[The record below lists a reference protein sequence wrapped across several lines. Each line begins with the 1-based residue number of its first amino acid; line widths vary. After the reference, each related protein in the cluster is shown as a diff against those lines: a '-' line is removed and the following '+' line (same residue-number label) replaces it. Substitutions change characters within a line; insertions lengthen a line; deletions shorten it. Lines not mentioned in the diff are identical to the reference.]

1 MFTSDEDSASFLIH
15 RRFEARV
22 RENPGAPALI
32 HQDRTIGY
40 GELDTA
46 ANRLAAVLRA
56 TGAGPEAVVG
66 VHLERTPEAVTAVLA
81 AWKTGGAYVPLDPA
95 QPRQRLAHII
105 EDCDP
110 AVIVTSARLSAGL
123 PEHRARVVLVDGPA
137 EAAAGP
143 VPVAAVRPDNLA
155 YTIYTSGSTGRPKG
169 VEVAHRG
176 LVTSYL
182 GWEEVYGLRDGV
194 RSHLQVAGFSF
205 DVSTGDFVRA
215 LLSGGTLV
223 LCGKED
229 LLRPENLHRLITRHD
244 VHMMDITPALLRL
257 LMDHLEAT
265 GGRLDGMRLI
275 TVGGEGWPPRDY
287 RRLRALV
294 GPGTRVF
301 CSYGVTESSVDS
313 TCYETFPGPPPETA
327 TLPIGHA
334 FPGTRVAVRDR
345 ELREIEDGAEG
356 ELYVTGAGLARG
368 YRGKPALTA
377 LRFLPAPGGRRVYR
391 TGDRARLLPD
401 RAVQHL
407 GRIDDEVKIN
417 GVRVQ
422 PAEVETVLRAH
433 PGVGQAVAVTAHEA
447 GRVRLHAYV
456 TPAGPAPVTPA
467 QVHEHA
473 ARALPAT
480 MVPATVTVL
489 ESLPLNTN
497 GKVDRHR
504 LPAPARGDEE
514 TYEEPKGSTEIR
526 IAGIWQ
532 ETLRLPRVGALDDF
546 FMFGGDSLQSA
557 RVCARIRAEF
567 HVDIRPS
574 AVLTHPT
581 VRELAAHTSRL
592 LPERQPPTRHSA
604 PDGRYPLSPAQR
616 RLWLLN
622 LITGPDATYN
632 IPIAF
637 RVEGP
642 LDRSALTTA
651 LNRIVA
657 RHAPLRTRLVVVDG
671 EAMQEVLPGFELGIT
686 VTDLRG
692 DRDAEHRAL
701 DVLADRVREP
711 FDLTAGPLV
720 RAHLLRLGRQRY
732 QVLVTVHHIVFDGWS
747 AELFL
752 TGLGQ
757 EYAAALRGATAG
769 PPAFELSYGDI
780 AAWQDHRHRSGGL
793 APQLDHWKRQFGT
806 LPPALDGLADRPG
819 RDAGGRG
826 AAGRVTR
833 WLDPAL
839 TGAVRSCGQ
848 QHAVTLFVTLLGC
861 FTVLLSRLTGEH
873 DITVGT
879 PMAGRDREEVQD
891 LIGFFVNTV
900 ALRTDLTG
908 TPTFTEVLG
917 RVRDE
922 VLAAHTHQDIPF
934 EDVVAGVSAA
944 GSVGRNPLFQTWFN
958 LLGGPD
964 RPPRMPGLD
973 TGMIELPAHA
983 ALFDLGLYVTDHED
997 RIRLDLSYDRGL
1009 FGDARARVIL
1019 DQLAHVIAAVTA
1031 DPGVR
1036 IGGISLV
1043 TDAHRAILP
1052 DTGAALEGASPPALT
1067 AGVRRGMATAAVYDA
1082 SGTGPVLAGGHLA
1095 ALASRVTRELA
1106 ALGVRAGD
1114 VVALH
1119 AARTAA
1125 LVPLLVGILER
1136 GAAFVLLDPAH
1147 PPARLRAQ
1155 LAAAAPALLIRF
1167 QEAGAP
1173 PEAITDSGVRV
1184 ADAGRLLGAPAA
1196 ATPEP
1201 SRTSAPSASG
1211 PERPAYIMFTSG
1223 STGPLPRGVLGGPA
1237 PLAHFL
1243 DWYVPAFGLGPDSRF
1258 ALLAG
1263 LGHDPLLRDVFA
1275 PLWAGG
1281 ELHVPGTELIGN
1293 PLSLLHW
1300 LAERRITVLHLTPPL
1315 ARLLAIAAGETRTRL
1330 PDVRLICYGGDVL
1343 RQGDV
1348 AALAAVA
1355 PSARHV
1361 NFYGATET
1369 PQAMAFH
1376 VADPGAADHGADA
1389 ARPVPVGRGIADVQ
1403 ILVLNGSGQLA
1414 GVGEVGEIVIRTPY
1428 LAEGYLDSSGAYSS
1442 GSGGF
1447 HHDRT
1452 PGVRRYAT
1460 GDRGRYLPDGTV
1472 EILGRTD
1479 AQVKIRGFRVDP
1491 AEIDAVCRRLPGVN
1505 DAVTVARQ
1513 HAEGDIRL
1521 TTYVVTA
1528 GGRTPGPGRLRA
1540 DLAAR
1545 LPEYMTPSEVM
1556 EISSM
1561 PLTPNGKIDTRA
1573 LPEPAPDVEPGQQA
1587 SGGEVEEIVRG
1598 IWRTVLDVE
1607 DIAPDDN
1614 FFDLGGTSR
1623 LMVQV
1628 QVALR
1633 ERLGR
1638 DITLV
1643 SLFKHA
1649 STGALA
1655 RHLRQ
1660 ASAPAP
1666 AGTAPPRA
1674 RRRDH
1679 TAARAQRLGRRGG
1692 RA

>member
-22 RENPGAPALI
+22 RENPEAPALI
-32 HQDRTIGY
+32 HRGRTIGY
-40 GELDTA
+40 GELDAA

-56 TGAGPEAVVG
+56 TGVGPEAVVG

-81 AWKTGGAYVPLDPA
+81 AWKAGGAYVPLDPA
-95 QPRQRLAHII
+95 QPRQRLAHIV

-123 PEHRARVVLVDGPA
+123 PEHHARVVLVDGPA
-137 EAAAGP
+137 AAAADP
-143 VPVAAVRPDNLA
+143 APMASAVRPDNLA

-194 RSHLQVAGFSF
+194 RSHLQVAGLSF

-229 LLRPENLHRLITRHD
+229 LLRPENLYRLITRHD

-287 RRLRALV
+287 LRLRALV
-294 GPGTRVF
+294 GPRTRVF

-313 TCYETFPGPPPETA
+313 TCYETFPGPSPGTA

-334 FPGTRVAVRDR
+334 FPGTRVAVYDR
-345 ELREIEDGAEG
+345 ELGRTEDGAEG

-401 RAVQHL
+401 RAVEHL

-417 GVRVQ
+417 GVRIQ
-422 PAEVETVLRAH
+422 PAEVETALRAH

-456 TPAGPAPVTPA
+456 TPTGPATVTPA

-473 ARALPAT
+473 TRTLPAT

-489 ESLPLNTN
+489 DSLPLNTN

-546 FMFGGDSLQSA
+546 FMLGGDSLQSA

-567 HVDIRPS
+567 HVDIQPS

-581 VRELAAHTSRL
+581 VRELAAHATQL
-592 LPERQPPTRHSA
+592 TPEREPPTPHPA
-604 PDGRYPLSPAQR
+604 PGGRYPLSPAQR

-637 RVEGP
+637 SAEGP

-657 RHAPLRTRLVVVDG
+657 RHAPLRTRIVMAGG
-671 EAMQEVLPGFELGIT
+671 EAMQEVLPGFELAIT

-692 DRDAEHRAL
+692 DPSAERRAL
-701 DVLADRVREP
+701 DVLAGRVREP
-711 FDLTAGPLV
+711 FDLTAGPLI
-720 RAHLLRLGRQRY
+720 RADLLRLDRHRH

-757 EYAAALRGATAG
+757 EYSAALSGATAG
-769 PPAFELSYGDI
+769 PPAFGLSYGDI
-780 AAWQDHRHRSGGL
+780 AAWQDRRHRSGGL
-793 APQLDHWKRQFGT
+793 APQLDHWKQRFRT
-806 LPPALDGLADRPG
+806 PPPALDSLADRSG
-819 RDAGGRG
+819 RDAGERG
-826 AAGRVTR
+826 EAGRATR

-839 TGAVRSCGQ
+839 TGAVRACGQ
-848 QHAVTLFVTLLGC
+848 QHATTLFVTLLSC
-861 FTVLLSRLTGEH
+861 FTVLLSRLAGEH

-908 TPTFTEVLG
+908 TPTFAEVLG

-922 VLAAHTHQDIPF
+922 VLAAHTNQDIPF

-944 GSVGRNPLFQTWFN
+944 GAVGRNPLFQTWFN

-964 RPPRMPGLD
+964 QPPRMPGLD
-973 TGMIELPAHA
+973 TEMIELPAHA
-983 ALFDLGLYVTDHED
+983 ALFDLGLYVTDHGD
-997 RIRLDLSYDRGL
+997 RLRLDLSYDRGL

-1019 DQLAHVIAAVTA
+1019 EQLAHVIAAVTA

-1036 IGGISLV
+1036 TGGMSLV
-1043 TDAHRAILP
+1043 TDAHRALLP
-1052 DTGAALEGASPPALT
+1052 DTGAGPGDTTRTALA
-1067 AGVRRGMATAAVYDA
+1067 AGVRRGMATAAVHDA
-1082 SGTGPVLAGGHLA
+1082 SGREPAGGERLA

-1106 ALGVRAGD
+1106 ALGVREGD

-1155 LAAAAPALLIRF
+1155 LAAVAPVLLIRF
-1167 QEAGAP
+1167 EEAGALP
-1173 PEAITDSGVRV
+1173 KAITESGVRV
-1184 ADAGRLLGAPAA
+1184 VEAGRLLGALDVLDAP
-1196 ATPEP
+1196 TP
-1201 SRTSAPSASG
+1201 APSAPG
-1211 PERPAYIMFTSG
+1211 AEHPAYIMFTSG
-1223 STGPLPRGVLGGPA
+1223 STGPLPRGVRSGPA

-1243 DWYVPAFGLGPDSRF
+1243 AWYVPAFGLGPDSRF

-1263 LGHDPLLRDVFA
+1263 LGHDPLLRDVFT

-1281 ELHVPGTELIGN
+1281 ELHVPDTELIAN

-1315 ARLLAIAAGETRTRL
+1315 ARLLAIAAGETGMRL

-1376 VADPGAADHGADA
+1376 IVEPGAADLGADA
-1389 ARPVPVGRGIADVQ
+1389 TRSVPVGRGIADVQ

-1414 GVGEVGEIVIRTPY
+1414 GVGEAGEIVIRTPY
-1428 LAEGYLDSSGAYSS
+1428 LAEGYVNASGANSP

-1447 HHDRT
+1447 HHDPM

-1528 GGRTPGPGRLRA
+1528 DGQALAPGQLRA

-1573 LPEPAPDVEPGQQA
+1573 LPEPAPDREPGRQA
-1587 SGGEVEEIVRG
+1587 SGGDLEEIVRG
-1598 IWRTVLDVE
+1598 IWQTVLEVE

-1623 LMVQV
+1623 LMAQV
-1628 QVALR
+1628 QVSLR

-1643 SLFKHA
+1643 SLFTHA

-1655 RHLRQ
+1655 RHLQQ
-1660 ASAPAP
+1660 AAAPAP
-1666 AGTAPPRA
+1666 AASTAPRA

-1679 TAARAQRLGRRGG
+1679 AAARAQRLGRRGD